1 VEIAP
6 NPNTGDF
13 LLHIEQ
19 DVAGPM
25 DLALYR
31 VNRQLIYE
39 AYLDQE
45 FTVVN
50 TQLFLEERVKGIY
63 FLRITTNSGIVT
75 KKVIVH

>member
-1 VEIAP
+1 MQTRI
-6 NPNTGDF
+6 
-13 LLHIEQ
+13 
-19 DVAGPM
+19 
-25 DLALYR
+25 DLALYH
-31 VNRQLIYE
+31 VNGQLIYE

-50 TQLFLEERVKGIY
+50 TQLFLEKRVKGIY

>member
-1 VEIAP
+1 M
-6 NPNTGDF
+6 NG
-13 LLHIEQ
+13 
-19 DVAGPM
+19 
-25 DLALYR
+25 
-31 VNRQLIYE
+31 QLIYE

-50 TQLFLEERVKGIY
+50 TQLFLEKRVKGIY